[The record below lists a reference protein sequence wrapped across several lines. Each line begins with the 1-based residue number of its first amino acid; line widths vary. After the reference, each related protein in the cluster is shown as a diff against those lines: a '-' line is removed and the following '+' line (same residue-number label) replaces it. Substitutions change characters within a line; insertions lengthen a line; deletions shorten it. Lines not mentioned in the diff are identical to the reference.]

1 MRLKHTKKYY
11 FSVEGE
17 TEQWYLKWLQNLIN
31 QTPES
36 KIKVSFDCPVQ
47 KNPLRRAKSIV
58 LTGKTEI
65 YHISDYESN
74 DEIHVREFKETI
86 DRMSEAKKIG
96 KQINYKF
103 GYSNLTFDLWIVLHK
118 TDCNG
123 ALAHRKHYL
132 KYINSGFC
140 ETFQK
145 MDDYKH
151 ENNFK
156 RILGKT
162 SLQNVID
169 AVKRSKM
176 IMKRN
181 LENGYILQKY
191 KGYEYYNEN
200 PSLAIWEI
208 IERVLN
214 DCGLV

>member
-74 DEIHVREFKETI
+74 DETHVREFKETI

-123 ALAHRKHYL
+123 ALAHRKH
-132 KYINSGFC
+132 
-140 ETFQK
+140 
-145 MDDYKH
+145 
-151 ENNFK
+151 
-156 RILGKT
+156 
-162 SLQNVID
+162 
-169 AVKRSKM
+169 
-176 IMKRN
+176 
-181 LENGYILQKY
+181 
-191 KGYEYYNEN
+191 
-200 PSLAIWEI
+200 
-208 IERVLN
+208 
-214 DCGLV
+214 

>member
-1 MRLKHTKKYY
+1 
-11 FSVEGE
+11 
-17 TEQWYLKWLQNLIN
+17 
-31 QTPES
+31 
-36 KIKVSFDCPVQ
+36 
-47 KNPLRRAKSIV
+47 
-58 LTGKTEI
+58 
-65 YHISDYESN
+65 
-74 DEIHVREFKETI
+74 
-86 DRMSEAKKIG
+86 
-96 KQINYKF
+96 
-103 GYSNLTFDLWIVLHK
+103 
-118 TDCNG
+118 
-123 ALAHRKHYL
+123 
-132 KYINSGFC
+132 
-140 ETFQK
+140 

-214 DCGLV
+214 DCGLI